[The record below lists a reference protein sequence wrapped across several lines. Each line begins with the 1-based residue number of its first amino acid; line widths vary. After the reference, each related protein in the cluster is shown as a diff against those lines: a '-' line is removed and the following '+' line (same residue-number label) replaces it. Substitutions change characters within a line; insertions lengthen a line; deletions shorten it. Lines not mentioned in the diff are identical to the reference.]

1 MLQAFAHQGG
11 SAGGGAEQETL
22 GACVGRRPG
31 EIAHPLQ
38 PEHGVEDIE
47 RDRRDIVVAVGGAS
61 GDPGRYRTG
70 FVDAFLQNLA
80 VFGLFIVAELPGVL
94 RGIQLA
100 EPEWMPIWRNRPS
113 MPNVRDSSGTMGTIS
128 LPMLTSLSS
137 VPRILTKAMVVD
149 MLRSPLPFRRPSKRD
164 SSGIASGADWPKRAG
179 M

>member
-100 EPEWMPIWRNRPS
+100 EPGMDANLAEQAFHAERARL
-113 MPNVRDSSGTMGTIS
+113 VRHDGHDQF
-128 LPMLTSLSS
+128 
-137 VPRILTKAMVVD
+137 ADVD
-149 MLRSPLPFRRPSKRD
+149 VFEQ
-164 SSGIASGADWPKRAG
+164 RAEDINESHG
-179 M
+179 GRHVAFAAALQEAVEAR